1 MKKFTITLLSLA
13 FLLTQTLSVFA
24 NTTNNTNSVVS
35 IQSNSSTIL
44 LQGKPVVPDKRSLLM
59 KQLKREYFK
68 PTKTRR
74 FEIVFFISLPV
85 TLWLT
90 YTLME
95 FMIRSVPDKNNP
107 NHDFQTPHYVFIY
120 GSSLATSFYIA
131 YHDSIKYDRMLER
144 NRIKE
149 KKIEVPIVGIR
160 F

>member
-1 MKKFTITLLSLA
+1 MGIFAATNSMTTTI
-13 FLLTQTLSVFA
+13 
-24 NTTNNTNSVVS
+24 TNSVVS
-35 IQSNSSTIL
+35 TQSNKAPML
-44 LQGKPVVPDKRSLLM
+44 LKGKPVQPDKKSLLM
-59 KQLKREYFK
+59 KQLKREYFR

-95 FMIRSVPDKNNP
+95 FMIRNVDDKNNP

-131 YHDSIKYDRMLER
+131 YQDSKKYAHILEQ
-144 NRIKE
+144 N
-149 KKIEVPIVGIR
+149 KIRERKFEVPIMGIK